1 MPLPIT
7 IELPET
13 VLQQLTR
20 IAEMTHQPIETLVT
34 QSVLNN
40 LPPSPDNAPPELQ
53 QALLDLQ
60 NLSNEELKVFAHAQ
74 ATPTQQERHEV
85 LLEKNQAGQIT
96 SEERQELTQLR
107 QAADQLMLK
116 KAYAWSILRW
126 RGHKIPTLNE
136 LPA

>member
-20 IAEMTHQPIETLVT
+20 IAELTHQTIETLVT
-34 QSVLNN
+34 QSVLTN
-40 LPPSPDNAPPELQ
+40 LPPLPDNAPPELQ

-60 NLSNEELKVFAHAQ
+60 NLSNEELKTIANGRVISL
-74 ATPTQQERHEV
+74 QQERHEI
-85 LLEKNQAGQIT
+85 LLEKNQSGQLT
-96 SEERQELTQLR
+96 AAERQELGQLR
-107 QAADQLMLK
+107 QAADELMLK

-126 RGHKIPTLNE
+126 RGQKIPTLNE
-136 LPA
+136 LPV

>member
-20 IAEMTHQPIETLVT
+20 IAEMTHQPSESLVA

-53 QALLDLQ
+53 QALLDRQSL
-60 NLSNEELKVFAHAQ
+60 NNEELKAISNGRV
-74 ATPTQQERHEV
+74 TPLQQERHEI
-85 LLEKNQAGQIT
+85 LLEKNQLGQIT
-96 SEERQELTQLR
+96 AAERQELVELR

-126 RGHKIPTLNE
+126 RGQKTPTLNE
-136 LPA
+136 LPV